1 MAAPAKI
8 AQLRSGMPVAGWLF
22 KAAPGVW
29 DVERALM
36 DGVEIDSWGMA
47 DTYRRRL
54 LAAGQPCGIWLTR
67 GWSRPSGVLALGEL
81 CSAAYE
87 DAVEDDGRWVG
98 GPPVDQVQFR
108 VDLRLRVLDQVIALD
123 ELRADARFRSAEVIR
138 APRVSSPIALA
149 PSEWAAVLD
158 RS

>member
-1 MAAPAKI
+1 M
-8 AQLRSGMPVAGWLF
+8 
-22 KAAPGVW
+22 
-29 DVERALM
+29 
-36 DGVEIDSWGMA
+36 
-47 DTYRRRL
+47 
-54 LAAGQPCGIWLTR
+54 
-67 GWSRPSGVLALGEL
+67 LALGEL

-108 VDLRLRVLDQVIALD
+108 VDLRLRVLNQVIALD

-158 RS
+158 RSSTRSRRTRSIDACPGRQRGIFLSA